1 VKEGTTMATAAT
13 APAEAGAGTSE
24 EIEGTQSGPDATKGK
39 LFEVPRVGVIIDET
53 DPTVIKL
60 SFSGGIELDRTNAD
74 DVSFYNRL
82 TAGKTVSLEIEAH
95 VGTTKTTH
103 RRDSEGNV
111 DAVVQSKSLT
121 VHSIDNA

>member
-1 VKEGTTMATAAT
+1 MSAA
-13 APAEAGAGTSE
+13 AAEPAEAGSATSDPAD
-24 EIEGTQSGPDATKGK
+24 IEGQDPNKGK
-39 LFEVPRVGVIIDET
+39 LFEVPRVGILIDET

-60 SFSGGIELDRTNAD
+60 SFSGAVELDRTNAD
-74 DVSFYNRL
+74 DVGFYNRL
-82 TAGKTVSLEIEAH
+82 TAGKDVSLEIEAH

>member
-1 VKEGTTMATAAT
+1 MATAAAT

-24 EIEGTQSGPDATKGK
+24 DELQGQDPEKGK
-39 LFEVPRVGVIIDET
+39 LFEVPRVGILIDET

-60 SFSGGIELDRTNAD
+60 SFSGGIELDRSNAD

-121 VHSIDNA
+121 VHSIYNA